1 MTIDQLRE
9 YALGK
14 PDTEETL
21 PFGPDVLVMK
31 VLGKVF
37 LLISL
42 DTVPVQFNAKCDPE
56 RAIELREQYASILPG
71 YHMNKQHWNTIIL
84 DGSVPMKL
92 VRELIDHSYELVA
105 KKKAT
110 KKTIDILFVGRIEA
124 QKNLVKFVKII
135 KNISILFHGYS
146 HFN

>member
-1 MTIDQLRE
+1 M
-9 YALGK
+9 
-14 PDTEETL
+14 
-21 PFGPDVLVMK
+21 
-31 VLGKVF
+31 F

-105 KKKAT
+105 KKKTT
-110 KKTIDILFVGRIEA
+110 KKR
-124 QKNLVKFVKII
+124 
-135 KNISILFHGYS
+135 
-146 HFN
+146 